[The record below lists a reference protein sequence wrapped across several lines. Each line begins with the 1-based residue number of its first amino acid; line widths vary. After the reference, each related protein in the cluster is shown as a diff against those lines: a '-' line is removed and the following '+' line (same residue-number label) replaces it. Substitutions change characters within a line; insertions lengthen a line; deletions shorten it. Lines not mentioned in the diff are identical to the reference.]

1 MQPCRNLTKRLPI
14 PVLNMNPL
22 CVILSVKGALMQPKL
37 DINEAARISGMS
49 VSWWRQRVARQ
60 EVPFYKVGRRIVFDT
75 EDIAK
80 VLDRCRVEARGEA
93 R

>member
-1 MQPCRNLTKRLPI
+1 MRQ
-14 PVLNMNPL
+14 
-22 CVILSVKGALMQPKL
+22 KL

-49 VSWWRQRVARQ
+49 VSWWRQKVFRK
-60 EVPFYKVGRRIVFDT
+60 EVPFYKVGRRIVLDA

-80 VLDRCRVEARGEA
+80 ILEKCRVEPVKEA

>member
-1 MQPCRNLTKRLPI
+1 MQ
-14 PVLNMNPL
+14 
-22 CVILSVKGALMQPKL
+22 QKL

-49 VSWWRQRVARQ
+49 VSWWRQKVFRK
-60 EVPFYKVGRRIVFDT
+60 EVPFYKVGRRIIFDA

-80 VLDRCRVEARGEA
+80 ILDKCRVEPVKEA